1 MLKFNFL
8 FGQFKNSYQ
17 FCNVN
22 KEKKKMNS
30 IKRYMCNFT
39 WKNSAERAVV

>member
-8 FGQFKNSYQ
+8 FGQFKNSRQ

-22 KEKKKMNS
+22 KKKKMNS

>member
-1 MLKFNFL
+1 MLKFVFL
-8 FGQFKNSYQ
+8 FGQFKNSCQ

-22 KEKKKMNS
+22 KEKKMNS

-39 WKNSAERAVV
+39 WNYSAERAVV